1 MPAPRRSRRHE
12 HDADNAPADPHA
24 QPVPTDGH
32 ADREKRAD
40 ADSGY
45 DRPSKSQRK
54 RDSHALQKLGVEL
67 MALRDDVLVRLPIT
81 TELIE
86 AIRMARSIRAH
97 EGKRRQ
103 VQLVGKLMRSAD
115 GDAIRASLSNETR
128 EHRVATAVMHAAES
142 WRERMLADERVLAN
156 WLSEFPDSREAV
168 EALVPRARAELA
180 GGAPG
185 RAFRELYRKLRDQLE
200 RQAVEAS
207 RDS

>member
-1 MPAPRRSRRHE
+1 MPAPRRSRRHQR
-12 HDADNAPADPHA
+12 DADNAPADPHA
-24 QPVPTDGH
+24 QPVPDDGQ
-32 ADREKRAD
+32 ADRETRTD
-40 ADSGY
+40 ADNGY

-67 MALRDDVLVRLPIT
+67 MALRDDVLVRLPVS

-128 EHRVATAVMHAAES
+128 EHRVATAVMHAAET
-142 WRERMLADERVLAN
+142 WRERMLADDRVLAN
-156 WLSEFPDSREAV
+156 WTSEFPDSREAV

-200 RQAVEAS
+200 RQAAEAS

>member
-12 HDADNAPADPHA
+12 RDADNAPAGAHA
-24 QPVPTDGH
+24 QPAHADGH
-32 ADREKRAD
+32 ADRHAQPE

-67 MALRDDVLVRLPIT
+67 MALRDDVLVRLPIS

-115 GDAIRASLSNETR
+115 GDAIRAALSNETR

-142 WRERMLADERVLAN
+142 WRERMLADDRVLAN

-200 RQAVEAS
+200 RQAAGAS